1 MGNGVSGKP
10 SANHKTIYLEVNG
23 QKQKVSGFF
32 FSAILASSICLRW
45 AAGNFYFF
53 FFALLIFIFARL
65 DLIALETVPAP
76 EILSHL
82 NNLRAAGC
90 CFINVFIKHLKSPI
104 DQFHKLF
111 IFIDL
116 S

>member
-1 MGNGVSGKP
+1 MSRWE
-10 SANHKTIYLEVNG
+10 YR
-23 QKQKVSGFF
+23 FF
-32 FSAILASSICLRW
+32 L
-45 AAGNFYFF
+45 
-53 FFALLIFIFARL
+53 ALLVFIFARL

-90 CFINVFIKHLKSPI
+90 CFINVFIKHLKFVCPI

-111 IFIDL
+111 IYIDL
-116 S
+116 SKFVHAVTYSWRQLQMGLSSPSKRKRANLFCTGHQDSKLATAL